1 MSSDAVLSVK
11 DLAIDYKVGTSWKKA
26 VRGIDFTIERGQSFG
41 LVGESGCGKTT
52 VAMAVMNYLPRNGR
66 VSNGSIMLDGR
77 DLTHLSSREL
87 RQVRVSQISMVYQD
101 PSSALNPSIRV
112 GRQVA
117 DVFELL
123 GVPDREHE
131 KRVIEIFE
139 KVQIADP
146 LRVARRY
153 PHQLS
158 GGMLQRVVIAM
169 AIASQPSL
177 LVLDEPTTGLDATV
191 EAEVLELVAG
201 LRDEIGTSVLFIS
214 HSLAVIRKMCDR
226 TAVLYAGRMM
236 AEGPT
241 EGMFTDPRH
250 PYTVGLL
257 RCLPTPDKGD
267 RDQTSLDTIPGFLP
281 PLGAEVPGCVY
292 TDRCGNAEDICRE
305 EEPELIP
312 LSGDRVSRCHFPDR
326 APDLPRTV
334 AEEAPDR
341 VRSEETLVTIKN
353 ASKTFTQD
361 GHPVYALSNIDL
373 EIRVGETVG
382 LVGESGSGKST
393 LAKVLLGIHA
403 PDDGAVITLSGEE
416 LAAEVE
422 ARDRKAIGAVQMVFQ
437 NPDSALNRRHTVR
450 RIIGRA
456 VHLLRGGG
464 REQDQARTLDLL
476 AEVRMGAQ
484 HQNAKPRQLSGGL
497 KQRVAIARA
506 FAGSPAL
513 VVCDEPTSALD
524 VSVQAAIINLLAEL
538 QAEEN
543 VAYLFISHDLNVVRY
558 IADRVAVMY
567 LGRLME
573 VGPADRIFEGP
584 HHPYSEALLSA
595 SPDLEEDTRIRLEGE
610 IPAASNPPP
619 GCVFQT
625 RCPRKIGEICE
636 TVEPELAEAEPGYFK
651 RCHIPVAE
659 LRQMQAESRKTA
671 DPVVPPLAGV

>member
-1 MSSDAVLSVK
+1 VTSQPVLEVE
-11 DLAIDYKVGTSWKKA
+11 DLDIEYRIGPDWKTA
-26 VRGIDFTIERGQSFG
+26 VRDINFVIERGQTFG
-41 LVGESGCGKTT
+41 LVGESGCGKST
-52 VAMAVMNYLPRNGR
+52 VAMAIMHYLPRNGR
-66 VSNGSIMLDGR
+66 IGRGSIRLAGR
-77 DLTHLSSREL
+77 DFTHMGGREL
-87 RQVRVSQISMVYQD
+87 RQVRVKQISMVYQD
-101 PSSALNPSIRV
+101 PSSALNPSIKI
-112 GRQVA
+112 GRQVSV
-117 DVFELL
+117 VFELM
-123 GVPDREHE
+123 GVPKQEHE
-131 KRVIEIFE
+131 RRTIEVLE

-146 LRVARRY
+146 ARVIHRY

-169 AIASQPSL
+169 AIASEPAL

-191 EAEVLELVAG
+191 EAEVLDLVSD

-214 HSLAVIRKMCDR
+214 HNLAVIRKMCDR

-236 AEGPT
+236 AEAPT
-241 EGMFTDPRH
+241 ETIFNAPRH

-257 RCLPTPDKGD
+257 RCLPTPDKGR
-267 RDQTSLDTIPGFLP
+267 RDETTLDTIPGFLP
-281 PLGAEVPGCVY
+281 PLGADIQGCVY
-292 TDRCGNAEDICRE
+292 APRCANREDICTE
-305 EEPELIP
+305 VEPDLNR
-312 LSGDRVSRCHFPDR
+312 LLDGQLSRCHFPDR

-334 AEEAPDR
+334 VDEVPHR
-341 VRSEETLVTIKN
+341 QRSSEMLVDISNT
-353 ASKTFTQD
+353 SKTFVQD

-373 EIRVGETVG
+373 QIRVGETVG

-403 PDDGAVITLSGEE
+403 PDNGAVITLSGVE
-416 LAAEVE
+416 LAAEVS
-422 ARDRKAIGAVQMVFQ
+422 ARGKQAIGAVQMVFQ
-437 NPDSALNRRHTVR
+437 NPDSALNRRHSVH

-456 VHLLRGGG
+456 VTLLRGGG
-464 REQDQARTLDLL
+464 RKQVDDRTKDLL
-476 AEVRMGAQ
+476 KEVRMGMQ
-484 HQNAKPRQLSGGL
+484 YFNSKPRQLSGGL

-524 VSVQAAIINLLAEL
+524 VSVQAAIINLLSEL

-573 VGPADRIFEGP
+573 VGPAERIFGGP
-584 HHPYSEALLSA
+584 HHPYTEALLSA
-595 SPDLEEDTRIRLEGE
+595 SPDMEEDTRIRLKGE

-636 TVEPELAEAEPGYFK
+636 TVEPGLDEAEPGYFK

-659 LRQMQAESRKTA
+659 LREMQFVRPA
-671 DPVVPPLAGV
+671 

>member
-1 MSSDAVLSVK
+1 VTSQPVLEVE
-11 DLAIDYKVGTSWKKA
+11 DLDIEYRIGPDWKTA
-26 VRGIDFTIERGQSFG
+26 VRDINFVIERGQTFG
-41 LVGESGCGKTT
+41 LVGESGCGKST
-52 VAMAVMNYLPRNGR
+52 VAMAIMHYLPRNGR
-66 VSNGSIMLDGR
+66 IGRGSIRLAGR
-77 DLTHLSSREL
+77 DFTHMGGREL
-87 RQVRVSQISMVYQD
+87 RQVRVKQISMVYQD
-101 PSSALNPSIRV
+101 PSSALNPSIKI
-112 GRQVA
+112 GRQVSV
-117 DVFELL
+117 VFELM
-123 GVPDREHE
+123 GVPKQEHE
-131 KRVIEIFE
+131 RRTIEVLE

-146 LRVARRY
+146 ARVIHRY

-169 AIASQPSL
+169 AIASEPAL

-191 EAEVLELVAG
+191 EAEVLDLVSD

-214 HSLAVIRKMCDR
+214 HNLAVIRKMCDR

-236 AEGPT
+236 AEAPT
-241 EGMFTDPRH
+241 ESIFTAPRH

-257 RCLPTPDKGD
+257 RCLPTPDKGR
-267 RDQTSLDTIPGFLP
+267 RDEATLDTIPGFLP
-281 PLGAEVPGCVY
+281 PLGADIQGCVY
-292 TDRCGNAEDICRE
+292 APRCANREDICTE
-305 EEPELIP
+305 VEPDLNR
-312 LSGDRVSRCHFPDR
+312 LLDGQLSRCHFPDR

-334 AEEAPDR
+334 VDEVPHR
-341 VRSEETLVTIKN
+341 QRSSEMLVDISNT
-353 ASKTFTQD
+353 SKTFVQD

-373 EIRVGETVG
+373 QIRVGETVG

-403 PDDGAVITLSGEE
+403 PDNGAVITLSGVE
-416 LAAEVE
+416 LAAEVS
-422 ARDRKAIGAVQMVFQ
+422 ARGKQAIGAVQMVFQ
-437 NPDSALNRRHTVR
+437 NPDSALNRRHSVH

-456 VHLLRGGG
+456 VTLLRGGG
-464 REQDQARTLDLL
+464 RKQVDDRTKDLL
-476 AEVRMGAQ
+476 KEVRMGMQ
-484 HQNAKPRQLSGGL
+484 YFNSKPRQLSGGL

-524 VSVQAAIINLLAEL
+524 VSVQAAIINLLSEL

-573 VGPADRIFEGP
+573 VGPAERIFGGP
-584 HHPYSEALLSA
+584 HHPYTEALLSA
-595 SPDLEEDTRIRLEGE
+595 SPDMEEDTRIRLKGE

-636 TVEPELAEAEPGYFK
+636 TVEPGLDEAEPGYFK

-659 LRQMQAESRKTA
+659 LREMQFVRPA
-671 DPVVPPLAGV
+671 

>member
-1 MSSDAVLSVK
+1 MRSQPVLEVEN
-11 DLAIDYKVGTSWKKA
+11 LAIDYRIGPEWKTA
-26 VRGIDFTIERGQSFG
+26 VRDISFTVGHGESFG

-52 VAMAVMNYLPRNGR
+52 IAMAIVHYLARNGR
-66 VSNGSIMLDGR
+66 VSDGSIRLNGR
-77 DLTHLSSREL
+77 EFTELSQREL
-87 RQVRVSQISMVYQD
+87 REARINEISMVYQD
-101 PSSALNPSIRV
+101 PGSSLNPSIRV

-117 DVFELL
+117 DVFDLL
-123 GVPDREHE
+123 GVPKADQE
-131 KRVIEIFE
+131 KEVTDILR

-146 LRVARRY
+146 TRVADRY

-169 AIASQPSL
+169 AIASEPSL

-191 EAEVLELVAG
+191 EAEVLDLVSI
-201 LRDEIGTSVLFIS
+201 LREEIGTSVLFIS

-241 EGMFTDPRH
+241 EAIFTEPRH

-257 RCLPTPDKGD
+257 RCLPGTDGGR
-267 RDQTSLDTIPGFLP
+267 RDEMTLDTIPGFLP
-281 PLGAEVPGCVY
+281 PLGADIQGCVY
-292 TDRCGNAEDICRE
+292 ADRCSLAQDVCRQD
-305 EEPELIP
+305 EPPLIGVG
-312 LSGDRVSRCHFPDR
+312 GDRVSRCWFHEQ
-326 APDLPRTV
+326 APNLPRSVGTEV
-334 AEEAPDR
+334 PQR
-341 VRSEETLVTIKN
+341 QRSDETLIQIKDT
-353 ASKTFTQD
+353 SKTFMQD
-361 GHPVYALSNIDL
+361 GRPVYALSNIDL

-393 LAKVLLGIHA
+393 LAKVLLGIHP
-403 PDDGAVITLSGEE
+403 PDEGAVITLSGGELHAELGKRDQEE
-416 LAAEVE
+416 L
-422 ARDRKAIGAVQMVFQ
+422 GAVQMVFQ
-437 NPDSALNRRHTVR
+437 NPDSALNRRHSVR

-456 VHLLRGGG
+456 VQLLRGGG
-464 REQDQARTLDLL
+464 KKSREERVANLL
-476 AEVRMGAQ
+476 EEVRMGAQ
-484 HQNAKPRQLSGGL
+484 HFNAKPRHLSGGL

-524 VSVQAAIINLLAEL
+524 VSVQAAIINLLSEL

-543 VAYLFISHDLNVVRY
+543 VAYLFISHDLSVVRY

-573 VGPADRIFEGP
+573 VGSAERVFGGP
-584 HHPYSEALLSA
+584 HHPYTEALLSA
-595 SPDLEEDTRIRLEGE
+595 SPELSEDKRIRLEGE
-610 IPAASNPPP
+610 IPEPSNPPS

-636 TVEPELAEAEPGYFK
+636 TVEPELEEAEPGWYK
-651 RCHIPVAE
+651 RCHIPVEE
-659 LRQMQAESRKTA
+659 LRHMQVGQ
-671 DPVVPPLAGV
+671 PV